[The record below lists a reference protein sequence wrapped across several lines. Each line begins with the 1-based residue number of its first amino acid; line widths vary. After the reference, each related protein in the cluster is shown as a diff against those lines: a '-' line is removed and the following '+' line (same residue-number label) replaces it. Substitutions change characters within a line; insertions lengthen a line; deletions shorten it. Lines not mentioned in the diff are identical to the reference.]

1 MKKLVRIILIV
12 IMVFSFE
19 TLVFAANIGD
29 LHDLGGDKVK
39 YVSGKNMT
47 AENICVLDNG
57 NICVTNEVF
66 EKVIVKDSGTREYPD
81 KEKIKTFCHMI
92 YDWNGIEIAALYST
106 VSGLYSEVDGSAM
119 LTSITGYYT
128 GTYASKCSYTSV
140 FNANTGSISACF
152 NGLPLGSFSYKIYA
166 NGSIQNI

>member
-19 TLVFAANIGD
+19 PLVFAANIGD

-47 AENICVLDNG
+47 AE

-92 YDWNGIEIAALYST
+92 YDWNGVEIAALYST
-106 VSGLYSEVDGSAM
+106 VSGLYSEVDGSVM

-152 NGLPLGSFSYKIYA
+152 NGLPLGSFLYKIYA